1 MRFLAGRGASI
12 ETMWIGTTTCDRR
25 PVVKQDA
32 VASLIVRV
40 AQADRAAFR
49 DLYRAT
55 SDALFGVLNRILRN
69 RSDAEEGLQEVFA
82 RVWVRAGGFDVARG
96 TGMTW
101 LITIAR
107 NYAIDQRRL
116 RRVNE
121 QDDVEVDT
129 IADPRPGPEAFF
141 AARAEV
147 RRIVVC
153 LDRLDPLHAA
163 AVKAAYLNGTSYD
176 ELAQTYAVPLNTM
189 RTWLRR
195 SLQKLRDCLAEV

>member
-1 MRFLAGRGASI
+1 
-12 ETMWIGTTTCDRR
+12 
-25 PVVKQDA
+25 VKPDA
-32 VASLIVRV
+32 VGHLITRV
-40 AQADRAAFR
+40 AQADRVAFR

-82 RVWVRAGGFDVARG
+82 RVWVRASGFDADRG
-96 TGMTW
+96 AGMTW

-116 RRVNE
+116 RRVTE
-121 QDDVEVDT
+121 QDDIEVDT
-129 IADPRPGPEAFF
+129 LADPQPGPEAYLS
-141 AARAEV
+141 ARGEV
-147 RRIVVC
+147 RRIVAC
-153 LDRLDPLHAA
+153 LDRLDPMHAA

-195 SLQKLRDCLAEV
+195 SLQKLRECVAEV

>member
-1 MRFLAGRGASI
+1 M
-12 ETMWIGTTTCDRR
+12 
-25 PVVKQDA
+25 
-32 VASLIVRV
+32 IVLV
-40 AQADRAAFR
+40 AQADRAAFGA
-49 DLYRAT
+49 LYHAT

-82 RVWVRAGGFDVARG
+82 RVWVRARGFDASRG
-96 TGMTW
+96 SGMTW

-116 RRVNE
+116 QRVTR

-129 IADPRPGPEAFF
+129 LADPRPGPEAFF
-141 AARAEV
+141 AARVEA
-147 RRIVVC
+147 RRIMLC
-153 LDRLDPLHAA
+153 LDRLDPQHAA

-176 ELAQTYAVPLNTM
+176 ELARAYAVPLNTM

-195 SLQKLRDCLAEV
+195 SLQKLRDCMAEV

>member
-1 MRFLAGRGASI
+1 
-12 ETMWIGTTTCDRR
+12 
-25 PVVKQDA
+25 VKQDT
-32 VASLIVRV
+32 VATLITMV
-40 AQADRAAFR
+40 AQADRVAFR
-49 DLYRAT
+49 DLYHAT

-82 RVWVRAGGFDVARG
+82 RVWVRAAGFDAARG
-96 TGMTW
+96 SGMTW
-101 LITIAR
+101 LMTIAR

-121 QDDVEVDT
+121 QDDVEIDT
-129 IADPRPGPEAFF
+129 IADPHPGPEEYFS
-141 AARAEV
+141 ARSEV

-153 LDRLDPLHAA
+153 LERLDPQHAA

-195 SLQKLRDCLAEV
+195 SLQKLQECVAEG